1 MEKRMYLFQISNYDD
16 PAVDREAPVS
26 AFKRL
31 LRFLLPVNIGVAK
44 KPFATLENL
53 RGERLSA
60 LGSLSERQPPALLV
74 EKKML

>member
-1 MEKRMYLFQISNYDD
+1 M
-16 PAVDREAPVS
+16 
-26 AFKRL
+26 
-31 LRFLLPVNIGVAK
+31 
-44 KPFATLENL
+44 PFATLENL